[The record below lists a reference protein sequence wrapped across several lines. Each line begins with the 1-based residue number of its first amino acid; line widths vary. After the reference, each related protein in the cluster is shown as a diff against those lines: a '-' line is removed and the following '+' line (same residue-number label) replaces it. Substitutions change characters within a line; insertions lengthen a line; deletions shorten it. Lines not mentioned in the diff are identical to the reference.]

1 MFYFF
6 RTIQFLFHFKNS
18 LAQIESRTVQDAEC
32 FFQFPTDIF
41 RYTGPRK
48 ADAVQADA
56 ACRLTIGDDKG
67 RNILYDLGQAADHAV
82 AANLDKLMD
91 AGNAADDDPVFDGN
105 VTGKT
110 GTVTHDDMVADDTV
124 MGYMGTGLE

>member
-1 MFYFF
+1 
-6 RTIQFLFHFKNS
+6 
-18 LAQIESRTVQDAEC
+18 
-32 FFQFPTDIF
+32 
-41 RYTGPRK
+41 
-48 ADAVQADA
+48 
-56 ACRLTIGDDKG
+56 
-67 RNILYDLGQAADHAV
+67 
-82 AANLDKLMD
+82 MD